1 MRNIAIKLVHSE
13 KATIFMRI
21 FHFYLKLHIYS
32 NVAKHL
38 EIFSNFCGL
47 HGIYE
52 LYQKK
57 SVANAAFVFVKP
69 KLTF

>member
-1 MRNIAIKLVHSE
+1 MRNIAIKFVHSE
-13 KATIFMRI
+13 EATIFMKI
-21 FHFYLKLHIYS
+21 FQFYLKSHIYS
-32 NVAKHL
+32 NVAKHWK
-38 EIFSNFCGL
+38 IFTNFCGL